1 MDNTFELIY
10 SDEYLL
16 DLEKHLKSGQKN
28 ILKKINDLL
37 DELEISPKTGIGKP
51 EILKGFSDRLI
62 YSRRIDQKHRL
73 VYEILEEEKIIK
85 ILSAYGHYKDK

>member
-1 MDNTFELIY
+1 MDIIY
-10 SDEYLL
+10 TIDFKSSAEN
-16 DLEKHLKSGQKN
+16 DLEKLAKSGQ
-28 ILKKINDLL
+28 LKLIEKAKTMII
-37 DELEISPKTGIGKP
+37 EIRTSPKTGIGKP